1 MVSALLLFLT
11 LPVVFSADPKCPEGF
26 HYFKRV
32 PTAWNNYTK
41 EWCLGV
47 IDGKEDC
54 SNRDFARSI
63 CINHNATISMP
74 ENKHEFEFV
83 ANVSGPGATKMNHAI
98 DGQMSPRCVNKYFKH
113 HYFFSEEKGEC
124 NLKRGLFL
132 FDDINTDPSYVLDHA
147 QDHPTGQSQHQ
158 VNKTTALMEKKTVE
172 IVTSLDQSAST
183 TMLQL
188 VCRKINLNSNLLPLF
203 LFDDINTD
211 PSFILD
217 NSQGSPNHVDAHQVN
232 ETTSLVKYISSCL
245 TIMGEQIQTEF
256 CFGQQMNEY
265 NSKAADIRTV
275 VCGRPPL

>member
-98 DGQMSPRCVNKYFKH
+98 DGQMSPRCVNKYMKH
-113 HYFFSEEKGEC
+113 FYFFSEEKGEC

-147 QDHPTGQSQHQ
+147 QDHPTGESQHQ
-158 VNKTTALMEKKTVE
+158 VNKTTAMV
-172 IVTSLDQSAST
+172 QSI
-183 TMLQL
+183 
-188 VCRKINLNSNLLPLF
+188 R
-203 LFDDINTD
+203 
-211 PSFILD
+211 
-217 NSQGSPNHVDAHQVN
+217 
-232 ETTSLVKYISSCL
+232 SCL
-245 TIMGEQIQTEF
+245 GIYSAHETKEYYSRGGFFTEF
-256 CFGQQMNEY
+256 CFGQQLNEY
-265 NSKAADIRTV
+265 NIKADYSRTV